1 MGPQSE
7 EIYAKEIVAVKYT
20 TYTVAKRKPEK
31 FGLTGI
37 GTLTNDIPLQLSNQL
52 SQYCNW
58 SELVIKLVS
67 VVET

>member
-20 TYTVAKRKPEK
+20 TSTVVKRKPEK

-37 GTLTNDIPLQLSNQL
+37 GTLTNDLPLQLSNQ
-52 SQYCNW
+52 
-58 SELVIKLVS
+58 
-67 VVET
+67 